1 MNKRW
6 LVALFFLLTG
16 VVLGQFLMNMIQA
29 RSTHAAESREV
40 TARGPL
46 SGDELQTIELFKG
59 ASPSV
64 AFITT
69 RRGQFN
75 PFTQNVN
82 EVPAGTGSGFV
93 WDDKGHIVTNFHVIR
108 GASSALVTL
117 ADQSSYEAK
126 LVGIAPT
133 NDIAV
138 LKIDAPA
145 EKLKPLPVGES
156 HDLQVGQS
164 VFAIGNPFGLD
175 STLTV
180 GIVSALGR
188 SIQSPAGVTIE
199 EVIQTDAAI
208 NPGNSGGPLMDSAGR
223 LIGVNTAIASP
234 SGASAGIGFAV
245 PVDTVNRVVP
255 QLIASGHITRAV
267 LGVRTAQPNV
277 NSAFMKKLNVEGVL
291 IVAVDKDSP
300 AEKAGFKPTAPAENG
315 GFSLGD
321 IITEIGNRKINSPLN
336 LAGTLALYDPGDTVK
351 VKYLRANKS
360 GQLEPQELEIVLGQE
375 KIEN

>member
-6 LVALFFLLTG
+6 MIALFFLLTG
-16 VVLGQFLMNMIQA
+16 VVLGQFLMGMIQA
-29 RSTHAAESREV
+29 RTTQAAESRDV
-40 TARGPL
+40 TLRGPL
-46 SGDELQTIELFKG
+46 AGDELRTIELFKT

-64 AFITT
+64 VFITT
-69 RRGQFN
+69 RREQVN

-93 WDDKGHIVTNFHVIR
+93 WDDQGHIVTNFHVIR
-108 GASSALVTL
+108 GSSSFVVTL
-117 ADQSSYEAK
+117 SDQSSYEAK
-126 LVGIAPT
+126 FIGAAPT
-133 NDIAV
+133 NDLAV
-138 LKIDAPA
+138 LKIDAPV
-145 EKLKPLPVGES
+145 EKLTPLLLGSS

-175 STLTV
+175 STLTI

-223 LIGVNTAIASP
+223 LVGVNTAIASP

-255 QLIASGHITRAV
+255 QLISSGRV
-267 LGVRTAQPNV
+267 
-277 NSAFMKKLNVEGVL
+277 
-291 IVAVDKDSP
+291 
-300 AEKAGFKPTAPAENG
+300 
-315 GFSLGD
+315 
-321 IITEIGNRKINSPLN
+321 
-336 LAGTLALYDPGDTVK
+336 
-351 VKYLRANKS
+351 
-360 GQLEPQELEIVLGQE
+360 
-375 KIEN
+375 